1 MKVNDKLENN
11 ENETEARIFVLGPK
25 SRLSPAELLGFII
38 NLRLPLKIKETCF
51 GLIVEG
57 KKTILSDVISKA
69 RSLDKNNIFTRVRG
83 FPPGDPRI
91 CRATSGGGPRYGFH
105 FLEFEHSLLPY
116 ISEAL
121 NSIDK
126 LEEIQI
132 KEIEEKKPMN
142 PKKIQKIIE
151 EIIPKK
157 QQEDR

>member
-1 MKVNDKLENN
+1 MKEIINLEKIDD
-11 ENETEARIFVLGPK
+11 ETEARIYILSPY
-25 SRLSPAELLGFII
+25 SRLTPAELLSFVI

-51 GLIVEG
+51 GIIVEG
-57 KKTILSDVISKA
+57 KKTIISKVTSKI
-69 RSLDKNNIFTRVRG
+69 RSLDKNNIFTRMRG

-105 FLEFEHSLLPY
+105 FLEFEHSLLPF

-126 LEEIQI
+126 KEKIEI
-132 KEIEEKKPMN
+132 KE
-142 PKKIQKIIE
+142 PKKEIPLESEKIKNIIE

-157 QQEDR
+157 